1 MGQMMKKLIALC
13 VALHATVAQAGFV
26 SGNDL
31 FKHLNDNTYY
41 AQGYALGYILGVSDV
56 FSGESHCL
64 PQGVNAGQV
73 RDVVKNFLEVT
84 PEIRHR
90 PADVIVY
97 VILKSTW
104 PCANKPNKGRPG
116 A

>member
-1 MGQMMKKLIALC
+1 MKKLLLC
-13 VALHATVAQAGFV
+13 VALCVTSTANAAFV

-31 FKHLNDNTYY
+31 FRHLTDTTYY

-56 FSGESHCL
+56 FSGDSHCL

-73 RDVVKNFLEVT
+73 RDVVKNFLEAT
-84 PEIRHR
+84 PEVRHR

-97 VILKSTW
+97 AILKNTW
-104 PCANKPNKGRPG
+104 PCANKQNKGRPG

>member
-1 MGQMMKKLIALC
+1 MKKLIALC
-13 VALHATVAQAGFV
+13 VALHATVAQASFI

-31 FKHLNDNTYY
+31 FKHLNDNNYFS
-41 AQGYALGYILGVSDV
+41 QGYALGYILGVSDV
-56 FSGESHCL
+56 FSGDSHCM

-73 RDVVKNFLEVT
+73 RDVVKNFLEVS